1 MPCDYRNELLR
12 FGERSTVREEEAKG
26 APTDN
31 VLNETWYQESLDMWL
46 YTATKWIEHEE

>member
-12 FGERSTVREEEAKG
+12 FGNARGTRGGSKG